1 MCIRDSLCP
10 EDFPIKK
17 LSNSKDTVLMD
28 ALLKSNSEVRDAGAA
43 GTTFRFLTAYLSMQE
58 GTQVLT
64 GTERMKQ
71 LPIGVLVEALRKLGA
86 NIDYLEEEG
95 YPPLKIH
102 SPDNL
107 GSTNQLSISAGTS
120 SQYISALL
128 MIAPTL
134 PKGLELSLEGKIVS
148 RPYIEMTLNLICLLY
163 TSPSP
168 RDATLSRM
176 PSSA

>member
-1 MCIRDSLCP
+1 MNVTGTKSNRNIKGEITLNGSKSIANRALIIRALCK
-10 EDFPIKK
+10 EDFPIHK

-28 ALLKSNSEVRDAGAA
+28 ALLKSDSDVRDAGAA

-58 GTQVLT
+58 GTQTLT

-71 LPIGVLVEALRKLGA
+71 RPIGVLVEALKKLGA
-86 NIDYLEEEG
+86 N
-95 YPPLKIH
+95 
-102 SPDNL
+102 
-107 GSTNQLSISAGTS
+107 
-120 SQYISALL
+120 
-128 MIAPTL
+128 
-134 PKGLELSLEGKIVS
+134 
-148 RPYIEMTLNLICLLY
+148 ICLLY